1 MIPTVARVAPP
12 SSDDGSTIGLWM
24 DAPSPRDTD
33 RLRDLIESS
42 SQVFG
47 QAGGVGVALLGGP
60 LAGVVA
66 GAAMGEAFS
75 RVATE
80 FYDRVAATRH
90 RARGGKALEVA
101 LARVGERV
109 KDGDQPRQD
118 GFFDRGPDGRAH
130 ADEVLEGTLFTAAN
144 AWEERKVAPLGR
156 LYANVAF
163 DPTIS
168 PRWANFLLR
177 LADRLT
183 YTQLVLLA
191 FVAEANRPGRYENA
205 VVSLEALAS
214 EVRVPPDQTL
224 YAELDDLSTS
234 QLIGLRQNSGPPIP
248 PLATMEAWRWTPS
261 ILNRADLMP
270 NARTLHDLM
279 ELDQLPREEL
289 DAVLSGLRG
298 DRDP

>member
-1 MIPTVARVAPP
+1 
-12 SSDDGSTIGLWM
+12 M
-24 DAPSPRDTD
+24 DEPDPRDTD
-33 RLRDLIESS
+33 RLRDLIESG

-60 LAGVVA
+60 LVGVVA

-75 RVATE
+75 RVAIE
-80 FYDRVAATRH
+80 FYDRVAAARQ

-101 LARVGERV
+101 LVRIGERV
-109 KDGDQPRQD
+109 KDGDQLRQD
-118 GFFDRGPDGRAH
+118 GFFDPGPDGRAD

-163 DPTIS
+163 DPAIS

-191 FVAEANRPGRYENA
+191 FVAEANRLGPYENA

-214 EVRVPPDQTL
+214 EVRVPPDKTL
-224 YAELDDLSTS
+224 YSELDDLSTS
-234 QLIGLRQNSGPPIP
+234 HLIGVRQNSGPAVP
-248 PLATMEAWRWTPS
+248 PLATFGGSGWTPS
-261 ILNRADLMP
+261 TLVRADLMP

-279 ELDQLPREEL
+279 ELDRLPRKDL
-289 DAVLSGLRG
+289 DAVLFGLCG
-298 DRDP
+298 DRDL

>member
-1 MIPTVARVAPP
+1 MEPRE
-12 SSDDGSTIGLWM
+12 
-24 DAPSPRDTD
+24 RDTD
-33 RLRDLIESS
+33 RLRDLIESG

-47 QAGGVGVALLGGP
+47 QASGIGVGLLGGP

-66 GAAMGEAFS
+66 GAAMGEAFA

-80 FYDRVAATRH
+80 FYDRVAAGRQ

-101 LARVGERV
+101 LWRIGQRVD
-109 KDGDQPRQD
+109 DGDLPRQD
-118 GFFDRGPDGRAH
+118 GFFNPGPDGRAD
-130 ADEVLEGTLFTAAN
+130 AEEVLEGTLFTAAN

-191 FVAEANRPGRYENA
+191 FLSEANRPGPYESA
-205 VVSLEALAS
+205 VVALEALPS
-214 EVRVPPDQTL
+214 EIRVPPDRTL
-224 YAELDDLSTS
+224 YSELDDLSTNH
-234 QLIGLRQNSGPPIP
+234 LVGVRQNSGPPIQTVEIMGG
-248 PLATMEAWRWTPS
+248 AGWTPNML
-261 ILNRADLMP
+261 IRADLMP
-270 NARTLHDLM
+270 DARALHDLM
-279 ELDQLPREEL
+279 ELDQLPRDDL